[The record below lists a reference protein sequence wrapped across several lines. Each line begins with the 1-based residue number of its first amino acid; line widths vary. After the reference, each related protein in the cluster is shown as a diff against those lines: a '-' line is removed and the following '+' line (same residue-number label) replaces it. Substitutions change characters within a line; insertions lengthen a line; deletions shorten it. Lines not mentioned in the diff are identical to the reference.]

1 MLTILN
7 LSFEA
12 MHIAIVGIFIL
23 LEVVFIKKR
32 KKAEWIFPLV
42 ILTITLAFCIH
53 MSIATSSRNAPNL
66 VTYPLDEHSSQA
78 KVTIL
83 VSAKSEEVLAVGQ
96 ITAGDVLHREYI
108 NLDIHDNK
116 VVGTKK
122 ALPYKKGVEN
132 QLRDMKVRFTG
143 TSLKCQEIEDIYHE
157 MYIQMSETK
166 FSFLYFIFNLIRY
179 MLPVM
184 ILPLMYLISRY
195 RRKKKNTLKKIKLED
210 L

>member
-42 ILTITLAFCIH
+42 ILTITLTFCIH